1 MKTVLIT
8 GGSRGIGAEM
18 VRRFTKGGYTVAFI
32 YHRSTDAAAALARE
46 TGALAIPADLS
57 SEKMCVFAVAEAIG
71 ALGHIDVL
79 INNAAVAGFSL
90 FTDIT
95 GEEWN
100 RFLSTNLSAPFFC
113 AREAVR
119 DMLTRKS
126 GRIIN
131 VSSMWGQVGASCEV
145 HYSAAKAGLIGLTRA
160 LAKELAPSGIT
171 VNCIAPGVID
181 TAMNAA
187 LSHEDMAALT
197 EEIPLGRLGTPA
209 EIAEWAYFLAE
220 NGGDYVTGQVFGI
233 NGGFVI

>member
-8 GGSRGIGAEM
+8 GGSRGIGSEL
-18 VRRFTKGGYTVAFI
+18 VRAFSKNGYNVAFT
-32 YHRSTDAAAALARE
+32 YRSSKDEAEKLAGE
-46 TGALAIPADLS
+46 TGALALMADSRSEEDVLS
-57 SEKMCVFAVAEAIG
+57 AVSKVIATYG
-71 ALGHIDVL
+71 QVDCL
-79 INNAAVAGFSL
+79 INNAAISSFSL

-113 AREAVR
+113 AREVVR

-171 VNCIAPGVID
+171 VNCIAPGAID
-181 TAMNAA
+181 TKMNFI
-187 LSHEDMAALT
+187 LSDDDKSAFA
-197 EEIPLGRLGTPA
+197 EEIPAGRFGTPD
-209 EIAEWAYFLAE
+209 EIAGIVSFLAGKDSSYITAQTIVAD
-220 NGGDYVTGQVFGI
+220 GGLI
-233 NGGFVI
+233 